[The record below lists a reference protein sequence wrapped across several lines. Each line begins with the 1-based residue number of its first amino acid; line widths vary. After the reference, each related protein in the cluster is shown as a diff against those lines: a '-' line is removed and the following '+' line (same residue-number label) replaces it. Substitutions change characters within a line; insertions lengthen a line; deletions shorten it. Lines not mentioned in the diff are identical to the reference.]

1 MGSKLIEDIVVLYV
15 EDEEEVRSIYE
26 RFLRRRVQHVLVASN
41 GKEGY
46 ETYLKHKPDLI
57 ITDINMPIMSGLEM
71 CSLIRDENVD
81 LPIIV
86 TSAHAEAQF
95 FQEAINIGINM
106 FLVKPVDMTQLY
118 NTIKIASENIHLKAA
133 SIEDKQL
140 VSKKTLELEI
150 SNEELRAT
158 IENLKQ
164 TQKKLVEAEHMASL
178 GMLAAGIAHEINT
191 PIGVGLT
198 GITHFDEITQEINQ
212 KYKNDDVSE
221 KEFEEYLD
229 TSTELSS
236 MIIANM
242 TRTTHILKSF
252 KQVAV
257 DQSSEIKRKFKVAE
271 YIDEILL
278 SINNVIK
285 KTNVSFEISVDENL
299 TIDSYPG
306 AFSQIITNLIL
317 NAIKHAYNDAEQGTI
332 SIGVNVE
339 DNILQVIFKDD
350 GKGIS
355 KENLPKIFDLFFTTQ
370 LNNGGTGLGLN
381 IVYNIITSNLN
392 GTIKCESIENEG
404 TVFNITIPLDYK

>member
-15 EDEEEVRSIYE
+15 EDDEEIRSIYE
-26 RFLRRRVQHVLVASN
+26 RFLRRRVQHVIIASN
-41 GKEGY
+41 GQEGY
-46 ETYLKHKPDLI
+46 ESYQKHKPDLI
-57 ITDINMPIMSGLEM
+57 ITDINMPIMNGLEM

-86 TSAHAEAQF
+86 TSAHGEAQF

-106 FLVKPVDMTQLY
+106 FLLKPVDMTQLY

-164 TQKKLVEAEHMASL
+164 TQKKLVDTEHMASL

-198 GITHFDEITQEINQ
+198 GITHFDEITKEINEKYQ
-212 KYKNDDVSE
+212 KDDVSE
-221 KEFEEYLD
+221 KEFEEYLE
-229 TSTELSS
+229 TATELSS

-285 KTNVSFEISVDENL
+285 KTNISFEINVNENL

-317 NAIKHAYNDAEQGTI
+317 NAIKHGYDDAEEGTI
-332 SIGVNVE
+332 SIGANVE
-339 DNILQVIFKDD
+339 DNILRVIFKDD
-350 GKGIS
+350 GKGIT
-355 KENLPKIFDLFFTTQ
+355 KENLPKVFDLFFTTQ
-370 LNNGGTGLGLN
+370 RNNGGTGLGLN
-381 IVYNIITSNLN
+381 IVYNIITSNLK
-392 GTIKCESIENEG
+392 GSIKCESIEKEG
-404 TVFNITIPLDYK
+404 TVFDISIPLDDK

>member
-285 KTNVSFEISVDENL
+285 KTNVSFDISVDENL

-317 NAIKHAYNDAEQGTI
+317 NAIKHAYDDTEQGTI
-332 SIGVNVE
+332 SIGAHVE

-355 KENLPKIFDLFFTTQ
+355 KEDLPKIFDLFFTTQ

-392 GTIKCESIENEG
+392 GTIKCESFENKG
-404 TVFNITIPLDYK
+404 TVFNITIPLDDK

>member
-15 EDEEEVRSIYE
+15 EDEEEVRSVYE
-26 RFLRRRVQHVLVASN
+26 RFLKRRVKHVLVAIN
-41 GKEGY
+41 GQEGY
-46 ETYLKHKPDLI
+46 ESYLKHKPDLI
-57 ITDINMPIMSGLEM
+57 ITDINMPIMNGLEM

-81 LPIIV
+81 VPIIV
-86 TSAHAEAQF
+86 TSAHSEAQF

-106 FLVKPVDMTQLY
+106 FLLKPVDMTQLY
-118 NTIKIASENIHLKAA
+118 NTIKIASENIYLKAA
-133 SIEDKQL
+133 SIENKQL

-150 SNEELRAT
+150 SNEELLAT

-164 TQKKLVEAEHMASL
+164 TQKKLVDAEHMASL

-198 GITHFDEITQEINQ
+198 GITHFDEITQEINE
-212 KYKNDDVSE
+212 KYKNDDMSK
-221 KEFEEYLD
+221 KEFEEYLE
-229 TSTELSS
+229 TAAELSS

-257 DQSSEIKRKFKVAE
+257 DQSSEIKRKFNVHE
-271 YIDEILL
+271 YMDEILL

-285 KTNVSFEISVDENL
+285 KTNLIFDINVDKNL
-299 TIDSYPG
+299 KINSYPG

-317 NAIKHAYNDAEQGTI
+317 NAIKHAYNNREEGTI
-332 SIGVNVE
+332 NIHIQVKN
-339 DNILQVIFKDD
+339 NILEIIFKDD

-355 KENLPKIFDLFFTTQ
+355 KENLPKVFDLFFTTQ
-370 LNNGGTGLGLN
+370 RNNGGTGLGLN

-392 GTIKCESIENEG
+392 GAITCDSTEKEG
-404 TVFNITIPLDYK
+404 TVFDISIPLEDK